1 MFLMP
6 WILAGGFLAGIPI
19 LIHMLNRQKT
29 EPIAWGAMQ
38 FLLESPLKM
47 RRKRRID
54 NWLLML
60 VRMAVVG
67 LVVLLL
73 ARPVARTH
81 DLKTTAPMDVAVV
94 IDHSLSMGMRGGGG
108 GAAGETLFE
117 QGVDEAERISK
128 MLPSGGTMSVV
139 LAEHSPRMITAA
151 PVKMGLTERA
161 NDGTPKGQWAADL
174 QALRKLRPGTQKAN
188 IAPAVAAARDLVTH
202 GNNGRKWILIISDQQ
217 RTNWDPGNE
226 GAWKLAE
233 GNVDMSDPR
242 AAGTAIWD
250 MPLVAGSAASGGG
263 LPNVSVRSLMVL
275 PKFVGVH
282 RPTQILATVANSGGT
297 DISSIPLR
305 LYLDGRPVAEQ
316 QVGHLS
322 PGESNTVRFDYYFPQ
337 AGSHWIKVEST
348 LADALDADNATY
360 GAVNVW
366 PKLRVLVVDGALTP
380 AAGYPAAAFLEAA
393 MQPVDPA
400 VDPVAL
406 IEPRTISVSEF
417 SKERLEDYPVVVLND
432 VPRMSAGMV
441 DQLAARAQAG
451 NGVWVILGP
460 RTEPGFIKD
469 VLAKSQLAPG
479 TTTGVAHAPAA
490 GAAVAPVGMDIR
502 EPQNP
507 AVALLTDSGEHSA
520 LADVAVRSWWN
531 FSPLSTEMRT
541 VVSTTTPG
549 GGDPL
554 ILEMSLG
561 KLGGR
566 VVIWTLPSNRQW
578 SNLPLVSGFLP
589 LVNETLFHLA
599 SGQESGE
606 PRQVDSGSPLVWTG
620 PAAHAIDS
628 ASLITPEGDRRSLT
642 PELRGD
648 HYYVQAGDTDAPG
661 LYQMQFA
668 APAQNGATAPPPAYF
683 AVNVDRAELDPA
695 VLATADLEW
704 FQSKGFLKGTVTDQT
719 LAAAMNAT
727 QGSYDLWW
735 ILGVLLLAL
744 LVAETWMTH
753 RLVREQ
759 SGQVLVDEGLAGVM
773 PAGVI
778 ASESG
783 RQG

>member
-19 LIHMLNRQKT
+19 VIHMLNRQRAQ
-29 EPIAWGAMQ
+29 PIAWGAMQ
-38 FLLESPLKM
+38 FLLESPLKL
-47 RRKRRID
+47 RRRRRID

-73 ARPVARTH
+73 ARPVARTR
-81 DLKTTAPMDVAVV
+81 DLKTTTPMDVAVV
-94 IDHSLSMGMRGGGG
+94 IDHSLSMGLRGGAGG
-108 GAAGETLFE
+108 GETLFE
-117 QGVDEAERISK
+117 QGVDVAERISR
-128 MLPSGGTMSVV
+128 MLPSGGTMSIV
-139 LAEHSPRMITAA
+139 LAEHSPRIITSA
-151 PVKMGLTERA
+151 PVKLGLSERA
-161 NDGTPKGQWAADL
+161 GDGTPKGQWAADL
-174 QALRKLRPGTQKAN
+174 QALRKLKAGTQKAN
-188 IAPAVAAARDLVTH
+188 IAPAVAAARDLVAH
-202 GNNGRKWILIISDQQ
+202 GNNGRKWILVISDQQ

-233 GNVDMSDPR
+233 GNTDSDPR
-242 AAGTAIWD
+242 VGGTAIWD
-250 MPLVAGSAASGGG
+250 MPVSSGGSAS
-263 LPNVSVRSLMVL
+263 LPNVSVRSLMVQ

-282 RPTQILATVANSGGT
+282 RPTQVLATVANSGGT

-305 LYLDGRPVAEQ
+305 LYVDGTPVSEQ
-316 QVGHLS
+316 QVAHLS
-322 PGESNTVRFDYYFPQ
+322 PGESTTVRFDYYFPD

-348 LADALDADNATY
+348 LADALDADNAAF

-366 PKLRVLVVDGALTP
+366 PKLRVLVIDGALTP
-380 AAGYPAAAFLEAA
+380 AAHYPQAAFLEAA
-393 MQPVDPA
+393 MQPVDA
-400 VDPVAL
+400 AIDPVAL

-432 VPRMSAGMV
+432 VPRINAGMI

-460 RTEPGFIKD
+460 RTETAFIKD
-469 VLAKSQLAPG
+469 VLAKGQLVPA
-479 TTTGVAHAPAA
+479 TTTGIAHAPAA
-490 GAAVAPVGMDIR
+490 NGAAAAPIGTDIR

-507 AVALLTDSGEHSA
+507 AMTLLTDSGEHSA
-520 LADVAVRSWWN
+520 LADVVVRSWWN
-531 FSPLSTEMRT
+531 LTPLSAEMRT
-541 VVSTTTPG
+541 IVSTTTSG

-554 ILEMSLG
+554 MLEMALG

-566 VVIWTLPSNRQW
+566 VVVWTIPTGNLQW
-578 SNLPLVSGFLP
+578 SNLPLVTGFVP

-606 PRQVDSGSPLVWTG
+606 PRQVDSGAPLVWTG
-620 PAAHAIDS
+620 PASHPIDS
-628 ASLITPEGDRRSLT
+628 AVLLTPEGARRSLT

-661 LYQMQFA
+661 LYQMQFT
-668 APAQNGATAPPPAYF
+668 APAQNGATALAPAYF

-695 VLATADLEW
+695 ILGSADIDW
-704 FQSKGFLKGTVTDQT
+704 FRSKGFFKGTVTDQT
-719 LAAAMNAT
+719 LATAMNAT

-735 ILGVLLLAL
+735 ILGLLLL
-744 LVAETWMTH
+744 GLMLAETWMTH
-753 RLVREQ
+753 RLVRMQ
-759 SGQVLVDEGLAGVM
+759 SGAALADEGLAGVM
-773 PAGVI
+773 PAGVV
-778 ASESG
+778 AGDPG
-783 RQG
+783 RAT